1 MFMKNRITLNTQWKY
16 VHFFLWALFPFL
28 ASCEKEEVGSAA
40 PSSHLVTVMLN
51 PSFSDEVAIDGNT
64 LTRSGSMLDP
74 GIENPIFDI
83 WVIQYADGGVILK
96 SEHLRATP
104 DVLGALKIEPF
115 PVELYARANTT
126 VCLVANLQPGQ
137 PAATYPW
144 AGSLN
149 GFKRMMLDLDLN
161 NPSLDVGHI
170 GQIRMFGYYFGDIA
184 TSTYNL
190 NVTLGRMISRV
201 ALNIRN
207 TGRFNLTNVDV
218 EVTNVPRK
226 IPFFPT
232 GDPLPVTAA
241 STQAERDEYFTT
253 YRENIGNLNVGASQM
268 RYYYMGENINP
279 QQTEATTVKI
289 TGTAE
294 GVRRSTTVVLGGD
307 SPGAENRNLTL
318 ARNYG
323 YVFGIKLMAP
333 RNVYTDLAKN
343 PAWSVPRNNGVSNA
357 GRLVDGTTTNTS
369 YATLVGNTNTY
380 FVLDMKEQKTFNYIK
395 FLYNGNNLNYRVAGV
410 VVSGSNSTST
420 NPSDDEF
427 TVLETVSVSTDPRV
441 LRTPVIAELANTY
454 NYRFVKI
461 QFSALPNNAD
471 KRIVEFYLGEKT
483 LEY

>member
-1 MFMKNRITLNTQWKY
+1 MKNKISGTRFRYPHLL
-16 VHFFLWALFPFL
+16 FLMLISLL
-28 ASCEKEEVGSAA
+28 ASCEKEEVVSAA
-40 PSSHLVTVMLN
+40 PSSDLVTVMLN
-51 PSFSDEVAIDGNT
+51 PSFSEEVVINGNT
-64 LTRSGSMLDP
+64 QTRSGSMLDP

-96 SEHLRATP
+96 SEHLRAAP
-104 DVLGALKIEPF
+104 GVLGALKIEPF

-137 PAATYPW
+137 PDATYPW

-161 NPSLDVGHI
+161 NSSLDVGHI
-170 GQIRMFGYYFGDIA
+170 GEIRMFGYYFGDIA

-201 ALNIRN
+201 ALDIRN

-218 EVTNVPRK
+218 EITNVPRR

-241 STQAERDEYFTT
+241 STPAERDEYFTT

-279 QQTEATTVKI
+279 QETEATTVKI

-307 SPGAENRNLTL
+307 SPGAANRNLTL

-333 RNVYTDLAKN
+333 RNVYTDLPKN
-343 PAWSVPRNNGVSNA
+343 PAWSVPRNNGVTNA

-369 YATLVGNTNTY
+369 YATLGGNTNTY
-380 FVLDMKEQKTFNYIK
+380 FVIDMKEQKTFNYIK
-395 FLYNGNNLNYRVAGV
+395 FLYNGNSLNYRVSGV
-410 VVSGSNSTST
+410 VVSGSNSTNT
-420 NPSDDEF
+420 NPADDEF

-441 LRTPVIAELANTY
+441 TRTPVIAELTDTY

-471 KRIVEFYLGEKT
+471 KRIVEFYLGNKT
-483 LEY
+483 IEY